1 MKNGLEKAYSSSL
14 KMDQRDHGR
23 VVVKTVDAKERKNE
37 TFFHKK
43 MSEMGLPSMSIHEE
57 GDAIVLDFI
66 ENAETLGDNETA
78 DNYRLFGEAVRK
90 MHAVKFN
97 HPFYIDQEGKH
108 NEIFWGTFI
117 EHCLIEGS
125 DRQNKNSN
133 GLEKNIVDRITAAIN
148 PSGIGD
154 TDRSVL
160 IHGDLHANN
169 ALIKDQNIILFD
181 KGDQIVA
188 GDPMYDLALVAI
200 NLPGAIYKL
209 GTQIEKDI
217 KLLKAFIEG
226 YGIDFTPDTQK
237 LEAYILLRALERWPN
252 PFEKEIPDI
261 INAILGNDQ

>member
-57 GDAIVLDFI
+57 GEAIVLDFI

-188 GDPMYDLALVAI
+188 GDPMYDLALIVI
-200 NLPGAIYKL
+200 DLPGAIYKL
-209 GTQIEKDI
+209 GEKIEEDAN
-217 KLLKAFIEG
+217 LLEAFIEG
-226 YGIDFTPDTQK
+226 YGTDFTADRQK
-237 LEAYILLRALERWPN
+237 LQAYILLRALERWPN

-261 INAILGNDQ
+261 INTILSNK